1 MGGLCFKQ
9 QLTCEDS
16 TRLPNIQTGETLP
29 GAELPIKNNL
39 TSESKRKK
47 PSQPIATLKSIQ
59 KAPDTINTVTEHQNM
74 KKKIKKSST
83 KSTSFKKS
91 TQKKPRK
98 NNFLKR
104 IEPELTKE
112 ELKVSE
118 RKNSPTTTA
127 ACSER
132 PESRHELHKEEDYL
146 RDIDT
151 EITESSITF
160 PQHKEQFL
168 NTSNKYHSLNQKRN
182 MKEGQF
188 LPFMRKLHCEIAS
201 IAHITSSYREKILL
215 VCNKIQAQIDSIL
228 QSVNK
233 SKLINNLV
241 DAYTI
246 IYGSMA
252 TKLGYEHSDL
262 DLAVRGFTVKTSYEL
277 KEYMNWL
284 NEKLSSLAS
293 SSFIIH
299 TARVPLITA
308 VLLYVDP

>member
-1 MGGLCFKQ
+1 MGGLCFRQ

-16 TRLPNIQTGETLP
+16 TKLPNLQTEETLP
-29 GAELPIKNNL
+29 AAEIPIKDNL
-39 TSESKRKK
+39 TSKSKRKK
-47 PSQPIATLKSIQ
+47 FSQPIATLKSIQ
-59 KAPDTINTVTEHQNM
+59 KTPDIINTVTEHQNM
-74 KKKIKKSST
+74 KKIKKSST

-118 RKNSPTTTA
+118 RKSSPTTTA
-127 ACSER
+127 AYSER

-146 RDIDT
+146 KDIDT
-151 EITESSITF
+151 EITESSIF
-160 PQHKEQFL
+160 FLQHKEQFL
-168 NTSNKYHSLNQKRN
+168 NTSNKYHSLNKKRN
-182 MKEGQF
+182 MKERQF

-201 IAHITSSYREKILL
+201 IAHITNSYCEEILL
-215 VCNKIQAQIDSIL
+215 ICNKIQAQIDSIL

-262 DLAVRGFTVKTSYEL
+262 DLAIRGFTVKTGYEL

-293 SSFIIH
+293 SSCIIH

-308 VLLYVDP
+308 VLLYVYP